1 MILSFSVNCES
12 FTNYSRCRSEVA
24 PHIHVGEMF
33 FFSARGLRH
42 RFFWRFFFRF
52 FIFEVREKMG
62 KGRVLAMEKGWHPFS
77 VGVFSMHFRCADLSD
92 RRQVRQGCKVHQVQV
107 NPNQLN
113 SMPRNYQYKQ
123 ISSWMNTSTQ
133 WCCAILVFQISSSFL
148 DPHNTWSLH
157 PSLHLFH
164 PNSTGRPNAWDHQH
178 VLPSLL
184 KLVVRCW
191 PCFWEQ
197 PIVKGMVIYGD
208 KVKGLIH
215 VTMLLGALVS

>member
-33 FFSARGLRH
+33 FFRH
-42 RFFWRFFFRF
+42 GVCGTGFFGGSFSGFSYLKFGKRWEKVGCWRWKRDG
-52 FIFEVREKMG
+52 I
-62 KGRVLAMEKGWHPFS
+62 PFQL
-77 VGVFSMHFRCADLSD
+77 VFFSMHFRCADLSD

-157 PSLHLFH
+157 PCLHLFH